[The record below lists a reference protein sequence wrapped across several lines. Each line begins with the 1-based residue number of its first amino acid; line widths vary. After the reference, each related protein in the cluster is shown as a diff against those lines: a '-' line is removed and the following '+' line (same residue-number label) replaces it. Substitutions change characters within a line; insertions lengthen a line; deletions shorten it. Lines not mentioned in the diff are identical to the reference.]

1 MSDGEDYGSP
11 EPMQPNGSSSGRQHT
26 PSHRKGPR
34 FSWTPA
40 YEATFFRSLCESVK
54 MGLKDNHSFK
64 QEAWDRACQALA
76 DRHNAYPNK
85 GHLINKSDN
94 ARKKFRL
101 WRGLREDPEF
111 LYNPNTKV
119 VTASEEAWRAHIE
132 REPLSKSLRN
142 RPFEHEEYMEIL
154 FPDVIGSGGAP
165 KRITKSRRKGTDIMG
180 DGDDLDDTPGTNVLN
195 LLSADNTMFQSTP
208 TQTPIQPPTV
218 PSNGNIR
225 PTSTILP
232 ARTSIASSSALTPP
246 DEEPGHSSS
255 HTRKRFLPSNN
266 GAGPSTEKRRRA
278 GGGGGSN
285 NYIDL
290 THSAQRSNGDA
301 SAFQLGGSTN
311 GTSNAISSALTNQLN
326 THNINNNHNP
336 TASSSSATGGGG
348 TSRTQQFQDAMM
360 TIAEQIRAQRFAGPA
375 PPPHNYPQ
383 QAMEIFFRDFGD
395 EDQDLQIKIG
405 EKVLCDTNKAMMFC
419 MVPEELRRHWV
430 KRLRELH
437 NRVPGE
443 AAAIVGAPVGP
454 GQGMMIAAPGG
465 GGSMQMGGA
474 GMGNNPMM
482 RNGSQVG

>member
-1 MSDGEDYGSP
+1 
-11 EPMQPNGSSSGRQHT
+11 
-26 PSHRKGPR
+26 
-34 FSWTPA
+34 
-40 YEATFFRSLCESVK
+40 
-54 MGLKDNHSFK
+54 
-64 QEAWDRACQALA
+64 
-76 DRHNAYPNK
+76 
-85 GHLINKSDN
+85 
-94 ARKKFRL
+94 
-101 WRGLREDPEF
+101 
-111 LYNPNTKV
+111 
-119 VTASEEAWRAHIE
+119 
-132 REPLSKSLRN
+132 
-142 RPFEHEEYMEIL
+142 MEIL
-154 FPDVIGSGGAP
+154 FPDVVGSGGAP
-165 KRITKSRRKGTDIMG
+165 KRITKPRRKGTDMMP

-195 LLSADNTMFQSTP
+195 LLSADNTLFQTTP

-246 DEEPGHSSS
+246 DEEPGHSSA

-266 GAGPSTEKRRRA
+266 SAGPSTEKRRRT
-278 GGGGGSN
+278 GGGNN

-290 THSAQRSNGDA
+290 THPVQLSNGD
-301 SAFQLGGSTN
+301 SNPTFQLGTSN
-311 GTSNAISSALTNQLN
+311 GATNAISSALTNQLN
-326 THNINNNHNP
+326 THNHNNTNN
-336 TASSSSATGGGG
+336 TNAASSSSSTGGGG
-348 TSRTQQFQDAMM
+348 GGAGGGGVSRTQQFQDAMM

-375 PPPHNYPQ
+375 PHNYPQ

-419 MVPEELRRHWV
+419 MMPEELRRHWV

-443 AAAIVGAPVGP
+443 ATGGPGP
-454 GQGMMIAAPGG
+454 GQGLMITAPVGG
-465 GGSMQMGGA
+465 GGGNGLGAAGSMQMG

>member
-1 MSDGEDYGSP
+1 
-11 EPMQPNGSSSGRQHT
+11 
-26 PSHRKGPR
+26 
-34 FSWTPA
+34 
-40 YEATFFRSLCESVK
+40 
-54 MGLKDNHSFK
+54 
-64 QEAWDRACQALA
+64 
-76 DRHNAYPNK
+76 
-85 GHLINKSDN
+85 
-94 ARKKFRL
+94 
-101 WRGLREDPEF
+101 
-111 LYNPNTKV
+111 
-119 VTASEEAWRAHIE
+119 
-132 REPLSKSLRN
+132 
-142 RPFEHEEYMEIL
+142 MEIL

-165 KRITKSRRKGTDIMG
+165 KRITKPRRKGTDMMG

-195 LLSADNTMFQSTP
+195 LLSADNTMFQTTP

-266 GAGPSTEKRRRA
+266 GAGPSTEKRRRT
-278 GGGGGSN
+278 GGGSAGG

-290 THSAQRSNGDA
+290 THSAQLSNGDTA
-301 SAFQLGGSTN
+301 TFQLGGSTN
-311 GTSNAISSALTNQLN
+311 GATNAINSALSNPQN
-326 THNINNNHNP
+326 TLHNNNINNSTTIP
-336 TASSSSATGGGG
+336 TASSSSTAGGG

-360 TIAEQIRAQRFAGPA
+360 TIAEQIRAQRFAAPA
-375 PPPHNYPQ
+375 PAPHNYPQ
-383 QAMEIFFRDFGD
+383 QAMEVFFRDFGD

-419 MVPEELRRHWV
+419 MMPEELRRHWV

-443 AAAIVGAPVGP
+443 AAAAIVGGAGAGPGP
-454 GQGMMIAAPGG
+454 GQAMMISGSGGG
-465 GGSMQMGGA
+465 GGSMQMGGG
-474 GMGNNPMM
+474 GMVNNPMM